1 MTTID
6 IEVPRH
12 IWKGRDVDYHKW
24 IWETYGRY
32 IKPGQEINLRIRL
45 SWR

>member
-6 IEVPRH
+6 ITVPRH
-12 IWKGRDVDYHKW
+12 IWKGPDHRYHKW
-24 IWETYGRY
+24 LWETYGRY
-32 IKPGQEINLRIRL
+32 LKAGDEFTLRIRL